1 MPKKGQTYGA
11 IIARL
16 DSIDG
21 TLKEIKEN
29 SKNTKEKVDDHTS
42 RIVRLESHK
51 EEEERRIGNS
61 FLIKAAIIAGI
72 AGTVASL
79 IMKFI

>member
-1 MPKKGQTYGA
+1 MPKKGQTYGV

-16 DSIDG
+16 DSIDQ

-29 SKNTKEKVDDHTS
+29 SKETKVKVDDHTT

-51 EEEERRIGNS
+51 EGEERRIGNN
-61 FLIKAAIIAGI
+61 FLIWAAIIAAI
-72 AGTVASL
+72 AGTVASF
-79 IMKFI
+79 IMKFV

>member
-1 MPKKGQTYGA
+1 MPKKGQTYGV
-11 IIARL
+11 IITRL
-16 DSIDG
+16 DSIDK

-29 SKNTKEKVDDHTS
+29 SKNTKEKVDDHTT

>member
-1 MPKKGQTYGA
+1 MPKKGQTYGV

-29 SKNTKEKVDDHTS
+29 SKDTKKKVDDHTT

-51 EEEERRIGNS
+51 EEGERRIGNN
-61 FLIKAAIIAGI
+61 FLIWAAIIAAI
-72 AGTVASL
+72 AGTVASFM
-79 IMKFI
+79 MKFV

>member
-29 SKNTKEKVDDHTS
+29 SKNTKKKVDDHTS

>member
-29 SKNTKEKVDDHTS
+29 SKETKVKVDDHTT

-61 FLIKAAIIAGI
+61 FLIWAAVIAAI
-72 AGTVASL
+72 AGTVASF
-79 IMKFI
+79 IMKFV

>member
-1 MPKKGQTYGA
+1 MPKKGQTYGV

-16 DSIDG
+16 DSIDQ
-21 TLKEIKEN
+21 TLKDIKEN
-29 SKNTKEKVDDHTS
+29 SKETKVKVDDHTT

-51 EEEERRIGNS
+51 EEEERRIGNN
-61 FLIKAAIIAGI
+61 FLIRAAIIATI

>member
-1 MPKKGQTYGA
+1 MPKKGQTYGV

-16 DSIDG
+16 DSIDR
-21 TLKEIKEN
+21 TLKDIKEN
-29 SKNTKEKVDDHTS
+29 SKETKAKVDDHTT
-42 RIVRLESHK
+42 RIVRLESHN
-51 EEEERRIGNS
+51 EEEERRIGNN
-61 FLIKAAIIAGI
+61 FLIRAAIIAGI

>member
-1 MPKKGQTYGA
+1 MPKKGQTYGV

-29 SKNTKEKVDDHTS
+29 SKNTKGKVDDHTT
-42 RIVRLESHK
+42 RIVRLESYR
-51 EEEERRIGNS
+51 EEEERRLGNS
-61 FLIKAAIIAGI
+61 FLIKAAIIAAI
-72 AGTVASL
+72 AGTVASF
-79 IMKFI
+79 IMKFV

>member
-29 SKNTKEKVDDHTS
+29 SKDTKKKVDDHTT

-61 FLIKAAIIAGI
+61 FLIKATIIAAI
-72 AGTVASL
+72 AGTVASF
-79 IMKFI
+79 IMKFV

>member
-1 MPKKGQTYGA
+1 MPKKGQTYGV

-29 SKNTKEKVDDHTS
+29 NKDTKNKVNDHTT
-42 RIVRLESHK
+42 RIVRLESSK
-51 EEEERRIGNS
+51 EAEERRIGNH
-61 FLIKAAIIAGI
+61 FLIWAAIIAGI

>member
-29 SKNTKEKVDDHTS
+29 SKDTKEKVDDHTT

-61 FLIKAAIIAGI
+61 FLIRAAIIAGI

>member
-1 MPKKGQTYGA
+1 MAKKGQTYGV
-11 IIARL
+11 IITRL
-16 DSIDG
+16 DSIDK
-21 TLKEIKEN
+21 TLKDMRENKKELN
-29 SKNTKEKVDDHTS
+29 LKVDNHTS

-51 EEEERRIGNS
+51 ENEERRIGNS
-61 FLIKAAIIAGI
+61 FLIRAAIIAGI

>member
-29 SKNTKEKVDDHTS
+29 SKDTKKKVDDHTT

-61 FLIKAAIIAGI
+61 FLIRAAIIAGI

>member
-1 MPKKGQTYGA
+1 MPKKGQTYGV
-11 IIARL
+11 IITRL
-16 DSIDG
+16 DSIDK

-29 SKNTKEKVDDHTS
+29 SKETKEKVDDHTT

-61 FLIKAAIIAGI
+61 FLIRAAIIAGI

>member
-1 MPKKGQTYGA
+1 MPKKGQTYGV

-16 DSIDG
+16 DSIDQ
-21 TLKEIKEN
+21 TLKDIKEN
-29 SKNTKEKVDDHTS
+29 SKETKVKVDDHTT

-61 FLIKAAIIAGI
+61 FLIRAAIIAGI

>member
-1 MPKKGQTYGA
+1 MPKKGQTYGV

-29 SKNTKEKVDDHTS
+29 SKDTKKKIDDHTT

-61 FLIKAAIIAGI
+61 FLIRAAIIAGI

>member
-1 MPKKGQTYGA
+1 MPKKGQTYGV

-29 SKNTKEKVDDHTS
+29 SKDTKKKVNDHTT

-61 FLIKAAIIAGI
+61 FLIRAAIIAGI

>member
-1 MPKKGQTYGA
+1 MPKKGQTYGV

-29 SKNTKEKVDDHTS
+29 SKDTKKKVDDHTT
-42 RIVRLESHK
+42 RIVRLESYR
-51 EEEERRIGNS
+51 EGEERRIGNN
-61 FLIKAAIIAGI
+61 FLIWAAIIAAI
-72 AGTVASL
+72 AGTVASF
-79 IMKFI
+79 IMKFV

>member
-29 SKNTKEKVDDHTS
+29 SKDTKKKVDDHTT

-51 EEEERRIGNS
+51 EEEERRIGNH
-61 FLIKAAIIAGI
+61 FLIWAAIIAGI

>member
-29 SKNTKEKVDDHTS
+29 SKDTKKKVDDHTT

>member
-1 MPKKGQTYGA
+1 MPKKGQTYGV
-11 IIARL
+11 IITRL
-16 DSIDG
+16 DSIDK

-42 RIVRLESHK
+42 RIVRLESHR
-51 EEEERRIGNS
+51 ENEERRIGNH
-61 FLIKAAIIAGI
+61 FLIWAAIIAGI

-79 IMKFI
+79 IMKFM

>member
-29 SKNTKEKVDDHTS
+29 SKDTKKKVDDHTT

-51 EEEERRIGNS
+51 EAEERRIGNS

-72 AGTVASL
+72 AGTVASF

>member
-1 MPKKGQTYGA
+1 MPKKGQTYGV

-29 SKNTKEKVDDHTS
+29 GKDTEKKVNDHTT

-51 EEEERRIGNS
+51 EEEERRIGNN
-61 FLIKAAIIAGI
+61 FLIRAAIIAGI

>member
-21 TLKEIKEN
+21 ILKEIKEN
-29 SKNTKEKVDDHTS
+29 SKDTKRKVDDHTT

-51 EEEERRIGNS
+51 EEEERRIGNH
-61 FLIKAAIIAGI
+61 FLIWAAIIAGI

>member
-1 MPKKGQTYGA
+1 MPKKGQTYGV

-16 DSIDG
+16 DSIDR

-29 SKNTKEKVDDHTS
+29 SKDTKKKVNDHTT

-51 EEEERRIGNS
+51 EEEERRIGNN
-61 FLIKAAIIAGI
+61 FLIRAAIIAGI

>member
-1 MPKKGQTYGA
+1 MPKKGQTYGV
-11 IIARL
+11 IITRL
-16 DSIDG
+16 DSIDK

-61 FLIKAAIIAGI
+61 FLIRAAIIAGI